1 MKASRKNSALEGIKK
16 EQLKRRVFTVEFKA
30 EVVRHK
36 KAENLSTADC
46 ARKFDVLPKLIQ
58 HWEKQYDAGQLTVA
72 AGRRAVSPEQAEI
85 SRLRAE
91 LSRAKME
98 VSILKKGEPCTANG
112 YFAKES
118 Q

>member
-1 MKASRKNSALEGIKK
+1 MKADKQHSALEVIKK
-16 EQLKRRVFTVEFKA
+16 EQLKRRVFTLEFKA

-36 KAENLSTADC
+36 KAENLTLAEC
-46 ARKFDVLPKLIQ
+46 GRKFEVLPKLVQ
-58 HWEKQYDAGQLTVA
+58 HWEEQYEAGELTVA

-85 SRLRAE
+85 TRLRAD

-98 VSILKKGEPCTANG
+98 VSILKKAAA

-118 Q
+118 L